1 MKKMTA
7 LELMLCVKN
16 ERIQIYYHRDTKVFD
31 LMPVSQ
37 FELEHIDW
45 DADISDSCKN
55 NVAFLTY
62 QEIDHK
68 DVMSFF
74 VRECVY
80 DKEPRKKLFNILRR
94 HDYVDAFINE
104 LQKLELYEEFTSVCG
119 DVYTQIFLE
128 WTAQNGLKF

>member
-7 LELMLCVKN
+7 LELMLCVKI

-37 FELEHIDW
+37 FEPEHIDW
-45 DADISDSCKN
+45 DAEISDSCKN

-68 DVMSFF
+68 DVMRF
-74 VRECVY
+74 
-80 DKEPRKKLFNILRR
+80 
-94 HDYVDAFINE
+94 
-104 LQKLELYEEFTSVCG
+104 LYEN
-119 DVYTQIFLE
+119 VYMTKNREKNCSTF
-128 WTAQNGLKF
+128 